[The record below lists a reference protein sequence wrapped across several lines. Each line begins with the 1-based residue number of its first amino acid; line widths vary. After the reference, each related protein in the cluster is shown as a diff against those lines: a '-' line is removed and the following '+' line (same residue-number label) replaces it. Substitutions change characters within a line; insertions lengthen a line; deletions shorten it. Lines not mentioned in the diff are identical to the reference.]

1 LIIRI
6 VGDSLRAVGGDHV
19 HPIDDL
25 GVTSMGSDEALDDI
39 VTFAGDT
46 CCNSPAAP
54 KACFRDHRRRLR
66 RRVGEYVGDHPT
78 KLFSPQSVVV
88 VECIKRPEAKEP
100 NELREAWFK

>member
-1 LIIRI
+1 MPKFKIEDPQALAHMITSLGGSVLHDRPTLQFTLPLSEVEQVIPKLNEFG
-6 VGDSLRAVGGDHV
+6 VG
-19 HPIDDL
+19 
-25 GVTSMGSDEALDDI
+25 
-39 VTFAGDT
+39 
-46 CCNSPAAP
+46 C
-54 KACFRDHRRRLR
+54 